1 MIAAQDLT
9 SGPIRPHVRRI
20 AIPAAAGMFF
30 NTLYNLTDTFF
41 AGRLSTEALAGLAI
55 SFPLFFA
62 IIAVGA
68 GLGAGT
74 TALIA
79 NALGSGDREE
89 AKCLAAQALT
99 LGLLLSLALTAIGF
113 FTAHPLFS
121 ALGATG
127 PYLESAVQYIRWIF
141 AGAAFFVCSYA
152 VNAGLVAGGDT
163 RTLRNVLAAGAIAN
177 VGLDPWFMYGGL
189 GVPAMGLN
197 GIALSTVVIQAAGL
211 AYMVR
216 RAAKVG
222 LLSLHGRGSFLPRAH
237 YWGRIAAQGVP
248 AALNHL
254 TIGIGIFVITSVAAR
269 FGGDAVAAYGVA
281 TRIEQVVL
289 LPALGLTSATL
300 AIAGQNFG
308 AGKIHRVA
316 ETWRVA
322 LWDGCSAMLAGGIL
336 VWLFAPELMALF
348 AGDARVAALGSDYLR
363 ISAFVLWAYVFL
375 FVTVSLLQA
384 VRRPMYALWIGL
396 YRQIAA
402 PLAVY
407 PALADAF
414 GPKGL
419 WLGIA
424 GVTWSAAL
432 YTVWHAR
439 RTLRSIG

>member
-1 MIAAQDLT
+1 MMSAQDLT
-9 SGPIRPHVRRI
+9 VGPIRPHVRRM

-41 AGRLSTEALAGLAI
+41 AGRLSTDALAGLAI

-62 IIAVGA
+62 IIATGA

-79 NALGSGDREE
+79 NALGRGDRDE
-89 AKCLAAQALT
+89 AKVLAAQSLS
-99 LGLLLSLALTAIGF
+99 LGFLLSLALTAIGF
-113 FTAHPLFS
+113 FAAPPLFA

-127 PYLESAVQYIRWIF
+127 DYLDSAVRYIRWIF
-141 AGAAFFVCSYA
+141 AGSAFFVGSYA

-197 GIALSTVVIQAAGL
+197 GIALATVVIQAAGF
-211 AYMVR
+211 AYMWRVAA
-216 RAAKVG
+216 RAG
-222 LLSLHGRGSFLPRAH
+222 LLARQPLRGFVPSRRYF
-237 YWGRIAAQGVP
+237 GVIAAQGAP

-269 FGGDAVAAYGVA
+269 FGGDVVAAYGVA

-308 AGKIHRVA
+308 ARRIQRVA

-322 LWDGCSAMLAGGIL
+322 LWDGCGAMVAGGIF
-336 VWLFAPELMALF
+336 VWLFAPKLMSLF
-348 AGDARVAALGSDYLR
+348 AGDEQVAVLGADYLR
-363 ISAFVLWAYVFL
+363 ISVFVLWAYVFL

-384 VRRPMYALWIGL
+384 VRRPMYALWIGI
-396 YRQIAA
+396 YRQLAA

-407 PALADAF
+407 PALADAL
-414 GPKGL
+414 GPIGL

-432 YTVWHAR
+432 YTLWHAH
-439 RTLRSIG
+439 RTLRAL